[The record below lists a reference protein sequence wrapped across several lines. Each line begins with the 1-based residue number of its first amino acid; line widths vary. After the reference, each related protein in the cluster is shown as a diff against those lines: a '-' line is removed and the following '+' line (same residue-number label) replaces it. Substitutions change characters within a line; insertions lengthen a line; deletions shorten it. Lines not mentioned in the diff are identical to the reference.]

1 MKNYIKKVIDGRNL
15 SQDEASSAM
24 ETIMQ
29 GEATPA
35 QIAGLL
41 VALKLK
47 GEKAEEVAGF
57 AQTMRKHSLKI
68 KLQDKNA
75 VDGCGTGGDGK
86 QSFNISTAA
95 AIVASAAGVTVAK
108 HGNRSVSSAC
118 GSADILEAC
127 GGKIDPGPELVEKD
141 INAIGFGFMFAP
153 RFHPAMK
160 YAAAPRKE
168 LGVRTV
174 FNILGPL
181 TNPAGVKRQ
190 VIGVYDRKLLPLV
203 ADVLQILGSEHVLVV
218 HSRDGLDEFS
228 VGAPTDYVELRDG
241 EKNSLAITPLEVGL
255 KTHPTESLKGAD
267 TEANVKILRGIFDGD
282 QNSCREAVLFNAGAL
297 IYVSGK
303 VETIWDGVSMARD
316 AIDWGAARKKLN
328 DWVESG
334 KTIV

>member
-1 MKNYIKKVIDGRNL
+1 MKDYIKKVIQGRNL
-15 SQDEASSAM
+15 SQDEASGVM
-24 ETIMQ
+24 ETIMK

-57 AQTMRKHSLKI
+57 AQMMRKYSVKI
-68 KLQDKNA
+68 KLSDKNA

-86 QSFNISTAA
+86 QSFNLSTAA
-95 AIVASAAGVTVAK
+95 AIVTSAAGVTVAK

-118 GSADILEAC
+118 GSADLLEAC
-127 GGKIDPGPELVEKD
+127 GGNIDPGADRVETN
-141 INAIGFGFMFAP
+141 INKVGFGFMFAP

-168 LGVRTV
+168 LGIRTV
-174 FNILGPL
+174 FNILGPM
-181 TNPAGVKRQ
+181 TNPAGVAKQ
-190 VIGVYDRKLLPLV
+190 VIGVYDKKLMDLM
-203 ADVLQILGSEHVLVV
+203 ADVLNLLGAKHVLIV

-228 VGAPTDYVELRDG
+228 VTAPTDFVELKDG
-241 EKNSLAITPLEVGL
+241 GKSSTSITPLEVGL
-255 KTHPTESLKGAD
+255 KTHPSDSLKGGDAE
-267 TEANVKILRGIFDGD
+267 TNLKILRGIFDGD
-282 QNSCREAVLFNAGAL
+282 DNAYREAVLFNAGAM

-316 AIDWGAARKKLN
+316 AIDWGAAKKKLQE
-328 DWVESG
+328 WVTSS
-334 KTIV
+334 KAQK

>member
-1 MKNYIKKVIDGRNL
+1 MKNYIKKVIEGRNL
-15 SQDEASSAM
+15 SQDEALSVM

-57 AQTMRKHSLKI
+57 AQAMRKYSVKI
-68 KLQDKNA
+68 KLSDKNA

-86 QSFNISTAA
+86 QSFNLSTAA
-95 AIVASAAGVTVAK
+95 SIVAAAAGVTVAK
-108 HGNRSVSSAC
+108 HGNRSVSSSC
-118 GSADILEAC
+118 GSADLLEAT
-127 GGKIDPGPELVEKD
+127 GGNIDPGADVVEEN
-141 INAIGFGFMFAP
+141 INKIGFGFVFAP

-181 TNPAGVKRQ
+181 TNPADVKRQ
-190 VIGVYDRKLLPLV
+190 IIGVYDKKLMDLLAGV
-203 ADVLQILGSEHVLVV
+203 IQILGAKHVLIV

-228 VGAPTDYVELRDG
+228 VSAPTDYVELRDG
-241 EKNSLAITPLEVGL
+241 EKSTPAITPLE
-255 KTHPTESLKGAD
+255 
-267 TEANVKILRGIFDGD
+267 
-282 QNSCREAVLFNAGAL
+282 
-297 IYVSGK
+297 
-303 VETIWDGVSMARD
+303 
-316 AIDWGAARKKLN
+316 
-328 DWVESG
+328 
-334 KTIV
+334 

>member
-1 MKNYIKKVIDGRNL
+1 MKDYIKKVIDGRSL

-24 ETIMQ
+24 EIIMQ

-68 KLQDKNA
+68 KVKDKNA

-108 HGNRSVSSAC
+108 HGNRSVSSSC

-127 GGKIDPGPELVEKD
+127 GGKIDPGPELVEKN
-141 INAIGFGFMFAP
+141 INDIGFGFMFAP

-190 VIGVYDRKLLPLV
+190 VIGVYDKKLLPLV
-203 ADVLQILGSEHVLVV
+203 ADVMQILGSEHILVV

-228 VGAPTDYVELRDG
+228 VGAPTDYVELIND
-241 EKNSLAITPLEVGL
+241 EKNSLSITPLEVGL

-267 TEANVKILRGIFDGD
+267 ADSNVKILHGIFEGD

-303 VETIWDGVSMARD
+303 VQTIWDGVSMARD
-316 AIDWGAARKKLN
+316 AIDWGAARKKLH
-328 DWVESG
+328 DWVELG
-334 KTIV
+334 KTVL